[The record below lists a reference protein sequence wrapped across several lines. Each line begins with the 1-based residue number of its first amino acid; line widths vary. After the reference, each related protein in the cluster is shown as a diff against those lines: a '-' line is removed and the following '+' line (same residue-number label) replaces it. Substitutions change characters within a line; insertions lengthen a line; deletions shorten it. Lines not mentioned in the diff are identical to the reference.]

1 MPKVVVTDYT
11 FDALDV
17 ETAILQPFGFEIVAW
32 KEKRPAAD
40 LAKLVADADAVITQ
54 FAPVNAEVIA
64 AMTRA
69 RVIVRYGIGVD
80 NVDLE
85 AARAKGIPVCNV
97 PDYCIDEVAD
107 QTLAFI
113 LGITRQIVPNTRA
126 LEEGGWKLA
135 VPLASMKA
143 LRDLTIGIVGCGR
156 IGREVLHRLLPFKCR
171 MLGFDPAVDPEEV
184 ASCGATSV
192 TFEQLIAESDVISL
206 HCPSTPKTRRMMNRD
221 VFGRMKQGA
230 ALVNVARGDLVE
242 PAALREALESGQLG
256 AAALDVYD
264 PEPIPADD
272 PIRKRDNVLL
282 SAHIASTSVKAV
294 RKLRESAARIVEGT
308 LCGEGPINVVNGVT
322 SSKP

>member
-11 FDALDV
+11 FDSLDL
-17 ETAILQPFGFEIVAW
+17 ETEILQPLGYEIVAW
-32 KEKRPAAD
+32 KEKRPPAE
-40 LAKLVADADAVITQ
+40 LANLVADADAVITQ

-64 AMTRA
+64 AMTKA

-113 LGITRQIVPNTRA
+113 LGLTRQIVPNTQA
-126 LEEGGWKLA
+126 FAAGGWRLA

-143 LRDLTIGIVGCGR
+143 LRDQTVGVIGCGR

-171 MLGFDPAVDPEEV
+171 TLAFDPMVSAEDIEH
-184 ASCGATSV
+184 CGATLV
-192 TFEQLIAESDVISL
+192 TLDQLIGESDIVTL

-230 ALVNVARGDLVE
+230 ALVNVARGDLVD

-256 AAALDVYD
+256 AAALDVFD

-294 RKLRESAARIVEGT
+294 RRLRETAARLVDRALSGA
-308 LCGEGPINVVNGVT
+308 GAMNVVNGV
-322 SSKP
+322 PAVP